1 VEERDRLRQ
10 AASQRQA
17 AEGEAIS
24 MLVKAIGTQEDRARL
39 QERVN
44 NTRLPLEQRNQAA
57 ALLNRYVEN
66 EKYVRTYRTALLADI
81 RHQQAT
87 DDHKVMQ
94 ELAKYQIHLDP
105 AIVAE
110 GKRDKTLIHA
120 VRQGIL
126 LERKRQQAEIAK
138 LQRARQTRGGYQ
150 DQRAVSNGQFGRDSM
165 ASSNGRRA
173 NGKVAVVNRLQRS
186 MGMDRGVGAGTRV
199 AAPTDDTLRKLRDGE
214 IHLSD
219 LGLG

>member
-1 VEERDRLRQ
+1 LELLFGEDGIHLAFGRIPIGASDFALDRY
-10 AASQRQA
+10 
-17 AEGEAIS
+17 
-24 MLVKAIGTQEDRARL
+24 T
-39 QERVN
+39 
-44 NTRLPLEQRNQAA
+44 
-57 ALLNRYVEN
+57 EN

-81 RHQQAT
+81 HNQQAT
-87 DDHKVMQ
+87 DDQKVVQ

-110 GKRDKTLIHA
+110 GNRDKTLIHA

-126 LERKRQQAEIAK
+126 LERKRQEAEIAK
-138 LQRARQTRGGYQ
+138 LQRASQTRRGYANQ
-150 DQRAVSNGQFGRDSM
+150 QSVSNGQFGRDSM

-173 NGKVAVVNRLQRS
+173 NGRVATIDRLKRS
-186 MGMDRGVGAGTRV
+186 MGFDRGIGADTRV
-199 AAPTDDTLRKLRDGE
+199 AAPTDDILRKLRDGE